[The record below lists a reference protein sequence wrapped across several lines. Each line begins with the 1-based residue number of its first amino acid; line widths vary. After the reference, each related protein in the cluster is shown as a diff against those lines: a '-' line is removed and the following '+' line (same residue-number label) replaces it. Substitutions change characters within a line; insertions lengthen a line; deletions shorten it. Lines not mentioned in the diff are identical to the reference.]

1 MTHKVPVQ
9 YRPAT
14 TTRNTA
20 TSFLRKGQLNRLVKG
35 SVESTHKV
43 PTSHILRK
51 GQLNRDTQGTDQP
64 TSCSSSR
71 SFSIPARRTTTGSGT
86 SSKLGLTKRSLSCTR
101 SKMTCFD
108 YIKPCQRRCRHTS
121 YRTSH
126 TRTRIVLPIER
137 REPIQLPHFQTRFIS
152 NANAC
157 ANDAREQR

>member
-51 GQLNRDTQGTDQP
+51 GQLNR
-64 TSCSSSR
+64 
-71 SFSIPARRTTTGSGT
+71 
-86 SSKLGLTKRSLSCTR
+86 
-101 SKMTCFD
+101 
-108 YIKPCQRRCRHTS
+108 
-121 YRTSH
+121 H
-126 TRTRIVLPIER
+126 TRYRPAYILFKFTFIFHPGKTHNHRIRYIFKVGPNKAIVIMYE
-137 REPIQLPHFQTRFIS
+137 IKDDVF
-152 NANAC
+152 
-157 ANDAREQR
+157 